1 MNLFEKRGL
10 EGQSLLNFAFWMQK
24 HLFCSHLLNT
34 QIIISCSSIWA
45 LKQVS
50 FIVYEKKC
58 FVFGV
63 YGGGTLKCFS
73 DFLVFS
79 LNVFLTYT
87 CSRKIKFE
95 REQTKLLLI
104 KNAVLYFFIRSL
116 LLHHYIGKYFWFHL
130 FLMNY
135 PHR

>member
-50 FIVYEKKC
+50 FIIYENKMLC
-58 FVFGV
+58 FWCVWWR
-63 YGGGTLKCFS
+63 
-73 DFLVFS
+73 DFEMFFWFLFFI
-79 LNVFLTYT
+79 LNVFLTCT
-87 CSRKIKFE
+87 FSSKIKFE